1 MLNNKIFVFIN
12 IPWIQSRKRK
22 LMAIIFDFIICYFLY
37 NFLYFEEFKIYPN
50 KIVTTSFTF
59 FWIISSYVIGRYIGS
74 IKFKLLNIFKSIL
87 KSLFLFVLCNLIY
100 LIINLL
106 IPLIIFWDNSNIFS
120 FGELNNFF
128 FKITFFIF
136 IFSTTTQYLFG
147 LITYKIYNKKKDWF
161 FFGTE
166 EKFLLILEELNLN
179 KKETMIKWVPNYNEL
194 DKINFENIKGIIL
207 GDLNLINDNNINTL
221 LKLKLKGILVE
232 SLPIWFEKKFHR
244 IPTNVID
251 NKFQLLDKIKKI
263 EDNYQIR
270 IKRCGDII
278 VSLIL
283 IILTFP
289 ILILISALIYLED
302 RGPIFYQQ
310 KRTGVNGSIIKILK
324 FRSMKIDAE
333 KEGIQ
338 WAQKSDPRITRIGS
352 IIRALRIDELPQLL
366 CVIKGDMSLIGPRP
380 ERPEIEKEKL
390 KKIPYYSSR
399 YIIKPGI
406 SGWAQVN
413 YPYGASVKD
422 TAKKLSYDIY
432 YISHFSILLDLLILL
447 KTIKIVINAKNFYPK
462 NIK

>member
-1 MLNNKIFVFIN
+1 MLIN
-12 IPWIQSRKRK
+12 IPWINSRKRK
-22 LMAIIFDFIICYFLY
+22 LLAIIFDFSICFFLY
-37 NFLYFEEFKIYPN
+37 NLLYFKEFNIYPN

-59 FWIISSYVIGRYIGS
+59 FWIISSYVIGRYISS
-74 IKFKLLNIFKSIL
+74 IKLTFLNIL
-87 KSLFLFVLCNLIY
+87 KSIIKSLFVLILCNGIY
-100 LIINLL
+100 LIINWW
-106 IPLIIFWDNSNIFS
+106 IPLITFWDDSIIFNL
-120 FGELNNFF
+120 GELNNFF
-128 FKITFFIF
+128 LKITFFIF
-136 IFSTTTQYLFG
+136 IFSTIVQYLFG
-147 LITYKIYNKKKDWF
+147 LITYNICNKKREWIF
-161 FFGTE
+161 LGTE
-166 EKFLLILEELNLN
+166 EKFLEILEEINLN
-179 KKETMIKWVPNYNEL
+179 KKGTIIKCVYNYSDL
-194 DKINFENIKGIIL
+194 DKINFECSKGIII
-207 GDLNLINDNNINTL
+207 GDLNQINDNNINTL

-232 SLPIWFEKKFHR
+232 TLPSWFEKKFHR

-270 IKRCGDII
+270 IKRSGDII

-283 IILTFP
+283 IILTLP
-289 ILILISALIYLED
+289 IIILISILIYLED

-310 KRTGVNGSIIKILK
+310 KRTGINGSIIQILK

-338 WAQKSDPRITRIGS
+338 WAKKSDPRITKIGS

-399 YIIKPGI
+399 YIMKPGI

-413 YPYGASVKD
+413 YHYGASVKD

-432 YISHFSILLDLLILL
+432 YISHFSFLLDLLILF
-447 KTIKIVINAKNFYPK
+447 KTIKIVLNAKNFYPR

>member
-1 MLNNKIFVFIN
+1 MLNKKIFVFIN

-22 LMAIIFDFIICYFLY
+22 LLAIILDFIICCLLY
-37 NFLYFEEFKIYPN
+37 NILYFKEFNIYPN

-74 IKFKLLNIFKSIL
+74 LKLTLLNVLKSII
-87 KSLFLFVLCNLIY
+87 KSSFLFILCNLIY
-100 LIINLL
+100 LIINSW

-120 FGELNNFF
+120 IGELNNFF
-128 FKITFFIF
+128 LKISFLIF
-136 IFSTTTQYLFG
+136 IFSTIIQYLFG
-147 LITYKIYNKKKDWF
+147 LITHKIYNKKRDWF
-161 FFGTE
+161 FLGTE
-166 EKFLLILEELNLN
+166 KKFLEMLDELNIN
-179 KKETMIKWVPNYNEL
+179 KKETKIKWVSNYNEL

-251 NKFQLLDKIKKI
+251 NRFQLLDKIKKI

-283 IILTFP
+283 IILTLP
-289 ILILISALIYLED
+289 ILILISALIHLED

-333 KEGIQ
+333 KGGIQ
-338 WAQKSDPRITRIGS
+338 WAQKSDPRITKIGS
-352 IIRALRIDELPQLL
+352 IIRALRIDELPQLI
-366 CVIKGDMSLIGPRP
+366 CVIRGDMSLIGPRP

-390 KKIPYYSSR
+390 ERIPYYSSR
-399 YIIKPGI
+399 YIMKPGI

-422 TAKKLSYDIY
+422 SAKKLSYDIY
-432 YISHFSILLDLLILL
+432 YIMHFSVLLDLLILI
-447 KTIKIVINAKNFYPK
+447 KTIKIVINAKNFYPRNLK
-462 NIK
+462 